1 MSLKVS
7 LLLDSQLA
15 QGEVKAALE
24 ETAADARLRD
34 RYTIYGL
41 VGDAL
46 RGNSTP
52 DDGFSKRIFERM
64 RREGAKIEKQFD
76 PLSRMKDEG

>member
-7 LLLDSQLA
+7 VLLDGQLDP
-15 QGEVKAALE
+15 QEVKPVLDEVAS
-24 ETAADARLRD
+24 DPVLRD

-41 VGDAL
+41 VGDVL

-52 DDGFSKRIFERM
+52 DDGFTVRILDRM
-64 RREGAKIEKQFD
+64 RSQGARVEPGYD
-76 PLSRMKDEG
+76 PLAN

>member
-7 LLLDSQLA
+7 LLLDGQLA
-15 QGEVKAALE
+15 PKEVKDALQE
-24 ETAADARLRD
+24 VVAQEQLRD

-41 VGDAL
+41 VGDVL

-52 DDGFSKRIFERM
+52 DDGYSIRIFDRM
-64 RREGAKIEKQFD
+64 KREAVKIEPGFD
-76 PLSRMKDEG
+76 PLA